1 MKQFTTLLIVLV
13 LCTLTPAVL
22 PADERDGDP
31 LCEAARQAWI
41 ARSQQARSFRATWT
55 QRQVLSDELET
66 PDRELNAAIAEVAG
80 KVLHNRFVLSVVGE
94 KARLTKESLADSYGP
109 VGKGTSVFNGST
121 TKTLGQFEGTN
132 HQGTLTHQPFPS
144 KHIPDYLAIFL
155 HLRGADG
162 TASPIP
168 ICNSIRSEETLD
180 ASGRRM
186 CKFVCG
192 GVDPSGPAFELWADP
207 ENQWAISQFNLSHG
221 AEHRSQLT
229 TSYAVNDVIGTVPDR
244 WTFTSYRGIQK
255 VAEITGVFEKWE
267 FNPSLNDADFEL
279 EFPPGT
285 RYFDV
290 TTGEVKEVESGGLH
304 KIAFAAPPK
313 KSAVEPRTSDASKKN
328 MFYVVLA
335 NILILLVLLVVRF
348 RWKSGN
354 RGGQ

>member
-1 MKQFTTLLIVLV
+1 MTAAIEAFAASDRTRRLVWCLGASTRVSDEHLLPCPQCGVTQQHGTSTMKQFTVLSIVLV
-13 LCTLTPAVL
+13 LCTLIPSVL
-22 PADERDGDP
+22 SADEPDGDP
-31 LCEAARQAWI
+31 LYEAARQAWI
-41 ARSQQARSFRATWT
+41 ARSQQARSFRVTWT
-55 QRQVLSDELET
+55 QRQVLSDGLET

-80 KVLHNRFVLSVVGE
+80 KVLHNRFVLSIVGE
-94 KARLTKESLADSYGP
+94 KARLTKESLADSVGP
-109 VGKGTSVFNGST
+109 IGKGTSVFDGSI
-121 TKTLGQFEGTN
+121 TKTVGQFEGKN

-162 TASPIP
+162 PATPIP
-168 ICNSIRSEETLD
+168 TCNSIRSEETVD

-192 GVDPSGPAFELWADP
+192 GVDPNATAFELWADP
-207 ENQWAISQFNLSHG
+207 ENQWAITQFNLSHG

-229 TSYAVNDVIGTVPDR
+229 ISYAANDVIGTVPDR
-244 WTFTSYRGIQK
+244 WTFARYRGIQK

-290 TTGEVKEVESGGLH
+290 TTGEVKDVESG
-304 KIAFAAPPK
+304 
-313 KSAVEPRTSDASKKN
+313 S
-328 MFYVVLA
+328 
-335 NILILLVLLVVRF
+335 
-348 RWKSGN
+348 
-354 RGGQ
+354 